1 MAGKYIVVGISA
13 LVAILIHSGRG
24 RGGSGVLMWADSKRF

>member
-24 RGGSGVLMWADSKRF
+24 RGGQWSPDVADSKRF